1 GSDDNSP
8 ALAELPKDLHGVS
21 GAHRIRVECVVDHG
35 DGAFLSQLKPV
46 LDGLQALHGMFDLPQ
61 TQAKCPADRD
71 TQENVAHVVFAQEL
85 RLEGAHIARVVPY
98 VELGTLPPITYRAG
112 YDVRP
117 FATVNRNRPHL
128 ARRPVG
134 HAGDVLV
141 VDVEHGDAVR
151 LQLLDHRAL
160 FLRYELHGTHGLQM
174 GDADRRHHTYVRSR
188 DGTELGHVSR
198 MPDAHLE
205 HKHLVLR
212 LKHLVDHD
220 AQAHRCIIRGRAGQ
234 DVEALPQNLGD
245 NEFRTRLPVGAGNRH
260 DRQIRPLGQAH
271 TRAALEAGLNR
282 ALHRCHEMGGEVDP
296 EGRQEVGSE
305 KSTQEPAYPA

>member
-1 GSDDNSP
+1 
-8 ALAELPKDLHGVS
+8 
-21 GAHRIRVECVVDHG
+21 
-35 DGAFLSQLKPV
+35 
-46 LDGLQALHGMFDLPQ
+46 
-61 TQAKCPADRD
+61 RD

-174 GDADRRHHTYVRSR
+174 GDADRRHYTYVRAR
-188 DGTELGHVSR
+188 DGTEPGHVSR
-198 MPDAHLE
+198 MPDRQRGHNTRM
-205 HKHLVLR
+205 LR
-212 LKHLVDHD
+212 LE
-220 AQAHRCIIRGRAGQ
+220 RA
-234 DVEALPQNLGD
+234 
-245 NEFRTRLPVGAGNRH
+245 RNR
-260 DRQIRPLGQAH
+260 D
-271 TRAALEAGLNR
+271 
-282 ALHRCHEMGGEVDP
+282 
-296 EGRQEVGSE
+296 
-305 KSTQEPAYPA
+305 